1 MMKPKAHIHRFYLN
15 FVFFGGIIFG
25 TIFSVF
31 SKNTSL
37 KSIVWLILAI
47 ILFLFSWIFARKFCL
62 ILALIAGILLSL
74 WRGSVYNFENLK
86 IAQNI
91 KKDVTVRAV
100 ILEDPDIKEDG
111 SLKIRAKVVGIS
123 NEQFNGKA
131 FISLKTNQKIR
142 RSDELLIK
150 G

>member
-1 MMKPKAHIHRFYLN
+1 MKPKAHIHRFYLN

-25 TIFSVF
+25 AIFSVF

-74 WRGSVYNFENLK
+74 WRGSIYNFENLK

-91 KKDVTVRAV
+91 KKRCNC
-100 ILEDPDIKEDG
+100 
-111 SLKIRAKVVGIS
+111 SS
-123 NEQFNGKA
+123 YC
-131 FISLKTNQKIR
+131 S
-142 RSDELLIK
+142 
-150 G
+150 

>member
-25 TIFSVF
+25 AIFSVF

-37 KSIVWLILAI
+37 KSIVWLILAT

-62 ILALIAGILLSL
+62 ILVLIAGILLSL
-74 WRGSVYNFENLK
+74 WRGSIYNFENLK

-100 ILEDPDIKEDG
+100 VLEDPDIKEDG
-111 SLKIRAKVVGIS
+111 S
-123 NEQFNGKA
+123 
-131 FISLKTNQKIR
+131 
-142 RSDELLIK
+142 
-150 G
+150 